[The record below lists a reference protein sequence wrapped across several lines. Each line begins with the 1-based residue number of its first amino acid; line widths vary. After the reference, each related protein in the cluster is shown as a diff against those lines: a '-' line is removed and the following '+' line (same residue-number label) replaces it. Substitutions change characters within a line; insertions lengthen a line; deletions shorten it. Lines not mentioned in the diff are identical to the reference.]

1 MDKVAR
7 LLVDGVDVAQVVVA
21 DTFGR
26 RLRGMLG
33 RHPLP
38 DALILVPA
46 NSVHGIGMRET
57 LDVAVLDREGTVLD
71 VTVLRPMGLTRTVR
85 HGRQVLEAPV
95 GSFDR
100 WGLGPGSRVEVAG
113 PR

>member
-7 LLVDGVDVAQVVVA
+7 LVVDGVDVAPVVVA

-38 DALILVPA
+38 EALILVPS
-46 NSVHGIGMRET
+46 NSVHGVGMRDA
-57 LDVAVLDREGTVLD
+57 LDVAVLDRQGAVLA
-71 VTVLRPMGLTRTVR
+71 VTVLRPLRLTRTVK

-95 GSFDR
+95 GSFGR
-100 WGLGPGSRVEVAG
+100 WGLGPGSQVSVVG
-113 PR
+113 PA